1 MVRKPTKRV
10 IEHLRG
16 GEGTVEIYDI
26 VTADE
31 LNGHGSMYATIKKV
45 LEINE
50 GLKLG
55 GVHRPMPNLIPEDMP
70 KVEAVAARIRAAV
83 ARFC

>member
-1 MVRKPTKRV
+1 
-10 IEHLRG
+10 
-16 GEGTVEIYDI
+16 
-26 VTADE
+26 
-31 LNGHGSMYATIKKV
+31 MYATIKKV

-83 ARFC
+83 AKFC